1 MFSPSMQGDNRR
13 AKPKNRMKNQDAKV
27 TEEFVRWLVNQPLKV
42 QENHVDAMSTEQL
55 SDFFRIGC
63 RIFT

>member
-1 MFSPSMQGDNRR
+1 
-13 AKPKNRMKNQDAKV
+13 MKNQDAKV
-27 TEEFVRWLVNQPLKV
+27 TEGFVRWLVNQPLKV
-42 QENHVDAMSTEQL
+42 QENHIDTMSTEQL

>member
-1 MFSPSMQGDNRR
+1 
-13 AKPKNRMKNQDAKV
+13 MKNQDAKV

-42 QENHVDAMSTEQL
+42 QKNHIDTMSTEQL

-63 RIFT
+63 RIFR